1 MKNRQAGKN
10 NKNGEKSELVRMVS
24 AAVSEAERF
33 IGQIGEQV
41 KGQAANE
48 ADRVLGEYEQKI
60 QQIVFKAKQELN
72 ARSLEVA
79 EKIRHEIMF
88 MAGKTS
94 TSIVDAIISDTS
106 KRAEGLA
113 SKLQSVTAEPES
125 TKAVVKAKEGTDGG
139 SQPDTGGGKYK
150 PARVAAEFQHEI
162 ENLGHQDESDKG
174 GKAKGRED
182 KSTAVKD
189 VPQPSPDGDGSEI
202 DEFMRYLSQ

>member
-1 MKNRQAGKN
+1 MKSRQAGKN
-10 NKNGEKSELVRMVS
+10 SKNGEKGELARMVT
-24 AAVSEAERF
+24 AAVGEAERF

-41 KGQAANE
+41 KGQAASE

-79 EKIRHEIMF
+79 EKIRHEIMS

-94 TSIVDAIISDTS
+94 TSIVATIIADTS

-113 SKLQSVTAEPES
+113 SKLQSVTAEPEP
-125 TKAVVKAKEGTDGG
+125 TRAVVEVKEGTGG
-139 SQPDTGGGKYK
+139 DSQQDTGGDKYK
-150 PARVAAEFQHEI
+150 SARVAAEFQHEI
-162 ENLGHQDESDKG
+162 ANLGQQVESGKGDK
-174 GKAKGRED
+174 AEGRED
-182 KSTAVKD
+182 KSTAAKD
-189 VPQPSPDGDGSEI
+189 APQPPPDGDKSEI